1 MLCKIGSVFLG
12 SPYQKDYSMSWSM
25 SGSRKS
31 TGGNDQ
37 VLQSGG
43 SSGVRASESRL
54 RGFHCRVLIGT
65 REWEGEW
72 NFYHAFLVITGA
84 TG

>member
-1 MLCKIGSVFLG
+1 
-12 SPYQKDYSMSWSM
+12 MSGSM

-54 RGFHCRVLIGT
+54 RGFHCRVLTGM

-72 NFYHAFLVITGA
+72 NFLPRISGNYRGYSMD
-84 TG
+84 